1 MLITRQ
7 PPRTGQLNSREIPV
21 TQMQIDTWASG
32 GRNIQDVMP
41 DLSADDRE
49 FLMTGYTPEDW
60 AAIFPPEEDEGPDY
74 SQDDS
79 ATSHGGSWR

>member
-1 MLITRQ
+1 MIITKRS
-7 PPRTGQLNSREIPV
+7 PRTGKLNERDIPV
-21 TQMQIDTWASG
+21 TQIQLDTWKST

-60 AAIFPPEEDEGPDY
+60 AAIFPDGDEE
-74 SQDDS
+74 
-79 ATSHGGSWR
+79 